1 MMNHSSPRQAP
12 ASAHTLG
19 SAGQRIVLIVV
30 GGVFGLLG
38 AVGLT
43 GAADPAGVVI
53 YSVVLAAGLWLAF
66 RGGLVGLRV
75 DASGITERGLGRSRT
90 VSWCAVREVA
100 VSTQGLGPARTGSPG
115 LVLKDGRSLPLTAIA
130 SYSSRTLQA
139 DLALLTSAHTA
150 HLGACGACASPGSGK
165 R

>member
-1 MMNHSSPRQAP
+1 MTNRSSPRQVP
-12 ASAHTLG
+12 AHTLG
-19 SAGQRIVLIVV
+19 APGQRIALSLV

-38 AVGLT
+38 AMGLI

-66 RGGLVGLRV
+66 RGSLVGLRV
-75 DASGITERGLGRSRT
+75 DASGVTERGLGRSRT
-90 VSWCAVREVA
+90 VSWCAVREVV
-100 VSTQGLGPARTGSPG
+100 VSTQGLGPAQTGSPG
-115 LVLKDGRSLPLTAIA
+115 LALKDGTSLPLTAIA
-130 SYSSRTLQA
+130 SYSSRTVQA

-150 HLGACGACASPGSGK
+150 HRGACGACASTGSGE